1 MELEY
6 QAMPRAKYQV
16 TDRDYTHVSAYLSD
30 KLQLQSIDIRGD
42 ASLSVARR
50 DLLEVAHSGQRKGR
64 AERLNAWCEQYLP
77 TAEWSKLKT
86 ATRKRRERWER
97 HDQLKTI
104 TISAKAHRLLLR
116 IANRDGVTFSEA
128 LEQRLAKF

>member
-1 MELEY
+1 MELED

-30 KLQLQSIDIRGD
+30 KLQLQAIDTRGD
-42 ASLSVARR
+42 ASVSVARR
-50 DLLEVAHSGQRKGR
+50 DFLGVVHSGQRKGR

-77 TAEWSKLKT
+77 AAEWAKLKT
-86 ATRKRRERWER
+86 AVRKRRERWER

-104 TISAKAHRLLLR
+104 TISAKAHRLLAR
-116 IANRDGVTFSEA
+116 ISNRDGVTFSEA
-128 LEQRLAKF
+128 LEQRLARN